1 MPNAVRS
8 TLLVAFVLA
17 PVAALAQPFE
27 GVGARA
33 QGMAAFVAVADDA
46 SAVYW
51 NPGGLASGAHFS
63 LRLDRTEAETGGSA
77 DGRGGGGSGWLLALS
92 APVLGVSYYRLRST
106 IVSPTD
112 RLSPTRVSR
121 VESVGPHP

>member
-51 NPGGLASGAHFS
+51 NPGGLASGSYFS
-63 LRLDRTEAETGGSA
+63 LVLDRTQAETKASL
-77 DGRGGGGSGWLLALS
+77 DGRGGGRSSWLLALS
-92 APVLGVSYYRLRST
+92 APALGLSYYRLRDT
-106 IVSPTD
+106 IVAPAG
-112 RLSPTRVSR
+112 RL
-121 VESVGPHP
+121 